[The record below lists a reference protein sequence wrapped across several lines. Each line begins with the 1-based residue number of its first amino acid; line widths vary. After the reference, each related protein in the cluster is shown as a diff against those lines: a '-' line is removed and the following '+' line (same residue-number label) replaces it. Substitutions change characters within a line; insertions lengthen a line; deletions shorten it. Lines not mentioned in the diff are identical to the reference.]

1 MPMTAKNA
9 DMVILVLSRVYPT
22 VFATLKRSSVSQ
34 GFVGSWPSS
43 LFPSASVME
52 SHHSSSDFDHGNSLT
67 PGLSTIVSG
76 TATMIDSNAS

>member
-34 GFVGSWPSS
+34 GSVALWPSS
-43 LFPSASVME
+43 APSASVME